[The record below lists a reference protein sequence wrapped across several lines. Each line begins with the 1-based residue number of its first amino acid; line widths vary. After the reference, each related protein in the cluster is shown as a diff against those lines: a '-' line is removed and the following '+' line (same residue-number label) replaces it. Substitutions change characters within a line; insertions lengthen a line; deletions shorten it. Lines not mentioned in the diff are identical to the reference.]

1 MCKARQTLNCSM
13 ERGAWDRNSLYRR
26 GAQREVG
33 QPGKVRRVQAA
44 GRREQGSKQA
54 SIRTENQSHHFFPAE
69 MTLDCCAS
77 GFVELK
83 PEMTITFQGCFPN
96 YEGLAPLSNQS
107 FFSAHWAL
115 TTPHTSGS
123 LYSSPCRLSL
133 HSSQGLPKHTV
144 WEIPTLTSN
153 SYPFKPR
160 LRHHCVWKAFP
171 YSLRKS
177 TILASRLPQ
186 GLYVPLCSTHHQC
199 PMTAGLLLLDLVN
212 VGWMKE

>member
-1 MCKARQTLNCSM
+1 MCKAKQTLNCSM
-13 ERGAWDRNSLYRR
+13 ERGAWDRNSLQGR

-33 QPGKVRRVQAA
+33 QPDKVRRVQAA

-54 SIRTENQSHHFFPAE
+54 SVRTENQSHHFFPAE
-69 MTLDCCAS
+69 MTLGCCAS

-133 HSSQGLPKHTV
+133 HSSQGLPQTYRVGNTNPHLKLLP
-144 WEIPTLTSN
+144 ILQAPALTSLCLE
-153 SYPFKPR
+153 SLP
-160 LRHHCVWKAFP
+160 LFP
-171 YSLRKS
+171 QEVYHSC
-177 TILASRLPQ
+177 I
-186 GLYVPLCSTHHQC
+186 
-199 PMTAGLLLLDLVN
+199 
-212 VGWMKE
+212 